1 MSKALARRNQLE
13 TTFSFIH
20 PPDDEIRGLNYYRDE
35 LEVQLKRFDAFKDKV
50 NDIIER
56 GKQQEYLLEFRKMLS
71 GHCITHNRTVTIIQ
85 CTTIIKNNHCKFNE
99 ECKIRKNILEYIE
112 L

>member
-13 TTFSFIH
+13 TTFSFIQ

-35 LEVQLKRFDAFKDKV
+35 LEVQLKRFDTFKEKV
-50 NDIIER
+50 NNIIEQ

-71 GHCITHNRTVTIIQ
+71 GRCILTSSMITIIH
-85 CTTIIKNNHCKFNE
+85 CTNKIKRNECKFHE
-99 ECKIRKNILEYIE
+99 QCEIRKSILDLINI
-112 L
+112 